1 LTLLSFA
8 RRPQWIPSRPDL
20 PGIGLAVAIGLV
32 SFGVVRHLPPSPFVS
47 DVLCAML
54 LGALVLNSPF
64 RRAIGLALPTA
75 DREPDRYAPGLRF
88 TGKWVLRLGIILMG
102 LKVQTSFFGSMELLL
117 IGGVALAA
125 LPSAFFVAHA
135 LGVALGVRRPL
146 VDLLAGGTMI
156 CGASA
161 VNAIAPVARAHRGE
175 QGLAIGVVF
184 LFSIVALLVFR
195 PIAFALG
202 LDPGLAGVW
211 SGLAVND
218 LSSAVAV
225 GAQMGGNGGVM
236 AAAAKSA
243 RILLLAP
250 TLIAL
255 SFVRREGAPLSVR
268 KSILDALPG
277 FIIGYVALAVVRF
290 AVDRVLGASL
300 LSATAWATAWAA
312 LLAADRVAVDVLMV
326 TVAGG
331 IGLHLGLRELL
342 SSSARAVA
350 VGGGASI
357 WMAGLTV
364 AMIALAARGS
374 PATSALVG
382 TIALGASFVL
392 YRASNARDAELRLL
406 RKRFDSGAP
415 LSLGEATRLLDAAE
429 GEGREGA
436 LDDGFLRRLLTQ
448 LFPSIGELIPVRE
461 SPLPKGEGCRWVTYW
476 EGKSG
481 WALVAVCREP
491 GSFTPIHAHPHR
503 LLGKAI
509 EGVIEELRFLER
521 DQGAAGASGAG
532 ARRDARPEREELEL
546 SSRTILGHN
555 DLVTT
560 DGLSTVHVVRV
571 VGASPAIDL
580 QLRGPE
586 VGRAGRRFRT
596 DAPLDFE
603 HLAVGT
609 VLPVSEESDDRP
621 GHGGDGAAAG
631 RPIPPLENAPPPP
644 G

>member
-1 LTLLSFA
+1 MRILRVV
-8 RRPQWIPSRPDL
+8 RRPQWLPSRHDL
-20 PGIGLAVAIGLV
+20 PGLALAAGVGAGSLAV
-32 SFGVVRHLPPSPFVS
+32 VRRLPPSPFIS
-47 DVLCAML
+47 DVLFAMV
-54 LGALVLNSPF
+54 LGALVLNTPLRS
-64 RRAIGLALPTA
+64 AIGLALPTA
-75 DREPDRYAPGLRF
+75 DREPDRYAAGLRY

-117 IGGVALAA
+117 IGGVAAAA

-135 LGVALGVRRPL
+135 LGGALGVRRPL

-184 LFSIVALLVFR
+184 LFSVVALVAFR

-202 LDPGLAGVW
+202 LDPALAGLW

-225 GAQMGGNGGVM
+225 GAQMGGSGGVM

-243 RILLLAP
+243 RILMLAP
-250 TLIAL
+250 TLVAL
-255 SFVRREGAPLSVR
+255 SFLRREGAPISVR
-268 KSILDALPG
+268 KSIVDALPG
-277 FIIGYVALAVVRF
+277 FILGYVALALVRF
-290 AVDRVLGASL
+290 AGDRLLGAS
-300 LSATAWATAWAA
+300 TAWAA
-312 LLAADRVAVDVLMV
+312 LLGADKVAVDLLMV
-326 TVAGG
+326 TVSGG
-331 IGLHLGLRELL
+331 IGLHLGLRALL
-342 SSSARAVA
+342 ASSASAVA
-350 VGGGASI
+350 VGGGASV
-357 WMAGLTV
+357 WMAALTFTMV
-364 AMIALAARGS
+364 ALTARGS
-374 PATSALVG
+374 PATAALVG
-382 TIALGASFVL
+382 TVALGASFVA
-392 YRASNARDAELRLL
+392 YRASNAAGADLRLL

-415 LSLGEATRLLDAAE
+415 LSLGEATRLLDTAE
-429 GEGREGA
+429 QDGP
-436 LDDGFLRRLLTQ
+436 LDDAFLRKLLSQ

-509 EGVIEELRFLER
+509 EGVIEELRFVER
-521 DQGAAGASGAG
+521 GA
-532 ARRDARPEREELEL
+532 ELEL
-546 SSRTILGHN
+546 SSRSILGHN

-560 DGLSTVHVVRV
+560 EGLATVHVVRV
-571 VGASPAIDL
+571 AGESAAIDL

-596 DAPLDFE
+596 AAPLDFSR
-603 HLAVGT
+603 LAVGT
-609 VLPVSEESDDRP
+609 RLQVSEESDDRP
-621 GHGGDGAAAG
+621 GHGGEGAAAG
-631 RPIPPLENAPPPP
+631 RPPRPVAGAEPR
-644 G
+644 